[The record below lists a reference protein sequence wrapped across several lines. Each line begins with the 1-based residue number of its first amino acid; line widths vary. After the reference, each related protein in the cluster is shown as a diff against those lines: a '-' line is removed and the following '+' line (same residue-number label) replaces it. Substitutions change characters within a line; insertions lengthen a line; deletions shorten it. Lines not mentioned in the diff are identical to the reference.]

1 MSDIHTINM
10 KNYLS
15 KFLYIV
21 LFVAFLPTV
30 AWSNAEKRNFTLVID
45 AGHGGHDAGAVG
57 AYSKEK
63 DINLRVALAFGK
75 LVEENCHNVKVVYT
89 RKTDVFIPLQRRADI
104 ANNNKA
110 DLFIS
115 VHTNALP
122 AGRLAY
128 GSETYTLGMARA
140 NANLAVAK
148 RENAVITLE
157 NDYKTTYQGFDPN
170 KAESYVIFE
179 FMQDKYM
186 KQSVDLAS
194 CIQKQ
199 YVSTGRPNKGVHQA
213 GFLVLR
219 NTSMPSV
226 LTELGFITTP
236 AEETYLNSQQGVME
250 LSRSIYNGF
259 LAYLRMHEK
268 GVHDIPENL
277 PTRMTADLPKPK
289 VSEPLA
295 EPSNFNNSE
304 AAVVPVATVPTTRI
318 VETPNDNDVAL
329 ISRRSNNAKHS
340 TAKHATPKA
349 EPKREVEAKVK
360 APTNHAKEKSKPQEN
375 TTKAKEAAQSKNTLT
390 KGKETPKSK
399 DVVSTSKAQGNTTR
413 TKEASNTKKEQAN
426 SSKPTSKESTPNS
439 KSKDAPKE
447 IKSKATTTNK
457 SKNKVENNSKTS
469 LSKTSKKNETTLAKG
484 KTQQRTNDKTNE
496 TKKASKTS
504 AKQKVNY
511 RIQVGAGKT
520 EIPTTDAQFKGLS
533 ISRVKEGTL
542 YKYYYGSYTSYAD
555 AQKALRTVKTK
566 LSSAYVVATVN
577 GKSVSVA
584 EARAKEQEKK

>member
-15 KFLYIV
+15 KLLYIV

-45 AGHGGHDAGAVG
+45 AGHGGQ
-57 AYSKEK
+57 K

-289 VSEPLA
+289 ASEPLA

-340 TAKHATPKA
+340 TAKQATPKA
-349 EPKREVEAKVK
+349 EPKREVEAKEK

-375 TTKAKEAAQSKNTLT
+375 TTKTKEAAQSKNTLT

-399 DVVSTSKAQGNTTR
+399 DVAFTSKAQGNTTR
-413 TKEASNTKKEQAN
+413 AKEASNTKKEQAN

-447 IKSKATTTNK
+447 IKSK
-457 SKNKVENNSKTS
+457 NKVENNSKTS
-469 LSKTSKKNETTLAKG
+469 HSKTSKKEETALAKG

-520 EIPTTDAQFKGLS
+520 EISTTDAQFKGLS

-555 AQKALRTVKTK
+555 AQKALRTVKAK